1 MNFGYFFYFSPG
13 CLVGGRW
20 ELRAVF
26 LKLVSFIYSLIW
38 KTSMGTYWLTLKIW
52 GRGLKNFELVFI
64 ILFLYPEIMLC
75 LIPISQ
81 RKMEPWDEYIGPWK
95 AIPVNKLIQ
104 LRPTSSTFCSFSC
117 AAYWLIYLREEIPL
131 TQILSKFLRKIS
143 ALKRE
148 QKKEQQLQKL
158 LIFHLQE
165 PLNIWIVWSSFNP
178 LSAER
183 ISTKGQPML
192 IQCH

>member
-1 MNFGYFFYFSPG
+1 M
-13 CLVGGRW
+13 
-20 ELRAVF
+20 
-26 LKLVSFIYSLIW
+26 K
-38 KTSMGTYWLTLKIW
+38 
-52 GRGLKNFELVFI
+52 
-64 ILFLYPEIMLC
+64 
-75 LIPISQ
+75 
-81 RKMEPWDEYIGPWK
+81 PWDEYIGPWK

-104 LRPTSSTFCSFSC
+104 LRPTSPTFCSFSC
-117 AAYWLIYLREEIPL
+117 VAYWLIYLREDSSDSDTKQVLKEN
-131 TQILSKFLRKIS
+131 IS
-143 ALKRE
+143 FKKGAE
-148 QKKEQQLQKL
+148 KEQQLQKL

>member
-1 MNFGYFFYFSPG
+1 MNFGYFSYVSPG
-13 CLVGGRW
+13 YLVGGSW

-26 LKLVSFIYSLIW
+26 PIPVSFIYSLIW
-38 KTSMGTYWLTLKIW
+38 KTNRDTYWLTLKMW
-52 GRGLKNFELVFI
+52 GVLKKFELLFI
-64 ILFLYPEIMLC
+64 ILFLYPERMLC

-81 RKMEPWDEYIGPWK
+81 RKMKPWDEYIGPWK
-95 AIPVNKLIQ
+95 AIPVNKLKQ

-131 TQILSKFLRKIS
+131 TQILSKFLRKIP

>member
-1 MNFGYFFYFSPG
+1 MNFGYFSYFSPG

-26 LKLVSFIYSLIW
+26 LILVSFIYSLIW
-38 KTSMGTYWLTLKIW
+38 KINRDTYWLALKIQ
-52 GRGLKNFELVFI
+52 RVLKNFELLFI

-81 RKMEPWDEYIGPWK
+81 RKMKLWDEYIGPWK

-117 AAYWLIYLREEIPL
+117 AVYWLIYLREEIPL
-131 TQILSKFLRKIS
+131 NQILSKFLRKIP

-178 LSAER
+178 LSAKR